1 MQKAL
6 RMADP
11 ATLPMIHDVLI
22 VGAGPCGL
30 AVAARLREQT
40 PSALFTDEE
49 HRRFHWLAKHGRRSS
64 VKDKKN
70 GRTKLAS
77 SQHIERA
84 QPSIHVLDSSGS
96 DWMTKWHRLF
106 RALQI
111 EHLRS
116 PMFFH
121 PHPQDRDALLAYAHA
136 GGRSSE
142 LAEITG
148 CVGKEIS
155 KHRKKKRAGCTDV
168 GFDVDTF
175 SAARPTDIDERDR
188 QDYFTPSTVL
198 FNEFCGEMIDHY
210 GLGQDI
216 VTKRTVTF
224 LDYGQTE
231 YSAVD
236 LFTVKTDRGMHYA
249 RAVVMAT
256 GPGETPRIPAPFG
269 PCSEGATHASRLK
282 SGHLLDQDLASK
294 IRRQQPTN
302 VLVIGGG
309 LTSAQITD
317 ALIRSGVSKV
327 WHLVRSPLRV
337 KPFDVDLP
345 WMGKYRNKEKAA
357 FWMADDDEE
366 RAGFLRQAIGGGSVT
381 PRYYKLLQKHM
392 RSGRL
397 GLYTN
402 TVVKYQSRCEKSGLW
417 QIQTQPFIP
426 ELPDMDFVYFATGMQ
441 GGIDGNPVL
450 QSFNARFPVENIGG
464 LPALTDDLTWKK
476 DIPLFLTGKLAS
488 LRLGP
493 GAGNL
498 EGARMGAER
507 VALAMDDVLGS
518 GDGDAEVIG
527 GESHAAMRYVSGL
540 GSRYE
545 ALDFDE

>member
-1 MQKAL
+1 MTDSTKV
-6 RMADP
+6 P
-11 ATLPMIHDVLI
+11 TIHDVLI

-64 VKDKKN
+64 VKDKRS

-96 DWMTKWHRLF
+96 NWMTKWHRLF
-106 RALQI
+106 QALQI

-148 CVGKEIS
+148 
-155 KHRKKKRAGCTDV
+155 
-168 GFDVDTF
+168 
-175 SAARPTDIDERDR
+175 AARPTDIDERDR

-198 FNEFCGEMIDHY
+198 FNEFCDEMINHY

-216 VTKRTVTF
+216 VTQEIVTF

-231 YSAVD
+231 YGAGE
-236 LFTVKTDRGMHYA
+236 LFTVKTDRATHYA

-256 GPGETPRIPAPFG
+256 GPGETPRIPAPFE

-282 SGHLLDQDLASK
+282 SGHLLDKHLGDK

-366 RAGFLRQAIGGGSVT
+366 RAAFLRQAIGGGSVT

-402 TVVKYQSRCEKSGLW
+402 TIVKGQSRCQQSGLW
-417 QIQTQPFIP
+417 QIQTQPSIP
-426 ELPDMDFVYFATGMQ
+426 DLPNMDFVYFATGMQ

-450 QSFNARFPVENIGG
+450 QSFSARFPVDNIGG

-507 VALAMDDVLGS
+507 IALAMDDVLGS

-527 GESHAAMRYVSGL
+527 GESQAALRYVSGL

-545 ALDFDE
+545 ALNFDE